1 MAAVPANL
9 DQTAGI
15 ERTRADGTKKYWQCA
30 SLLEETR
37 EAGKLAAFRTL
48 DENPLHPPE
57 QANFPV
63 AKRISGSLDKKIAL
77 TLVPARQNDKCSH
90 G

>member
-37 EAGKLAAFRTL
+37 EAGKLAAFRTFN
-48 DENPLHPPE
+48 ETPLHPPE

-63 AKRISGSLDKKIAL
+63 AKRISGSLDKKDCVNACPR
-77 TLVPARQNDKCSH
+77 TTK
-90 G
+90 